1 MRETKCCTKC
11 EFKSLIF
18 ISSKVLIHGTGNNIM
33 VNVTLSIVARLHR
46 YVCENC
52 GYTEEWIEADDI
64 KELKKHFS

>member
-1 MRETKCCTKC
+1 ME
-11 EFKSLIF
+11 LD
-18 ISSKVLIHGTGNNIM
+18 NNIM